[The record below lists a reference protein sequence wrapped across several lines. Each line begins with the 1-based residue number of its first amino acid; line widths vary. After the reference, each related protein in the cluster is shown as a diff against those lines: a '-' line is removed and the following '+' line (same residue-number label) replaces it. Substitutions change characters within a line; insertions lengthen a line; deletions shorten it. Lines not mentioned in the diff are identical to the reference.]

1 MELITQQ
8 ICKTSDLGV
17 HGNLFGGTML
27 SWLDLSAAIMAT
39 KICKTKDMVTVK
51 MDCVE
56 FKAPVKENHT
66 IAIYGEVYFMGTS
79 SIGLKLVAKRHE
91 IYSEDETEVCSV
103 KTTFVRITDEGK
115 SRPID
120 LEVRNKYS
128 NLPKKPIADA
138 VTKY

>member
-1 MELITQQ
+1 MELITKH

-27 SWLDLSAAIMAT
+27 GWLDLSAAIMAT
-39 KICKTKDMVTVK
+39 QVCRTKDMVTVK
-51 MDCVE
+51 MECVE

-66 IAIYGEVYFMGTS
+66 ISIYGEVAGMGTS
-79 SIGLKLVAKRHE
+79 SIDLRLVAKRHE
-91 IYSEDETEVCSV
+91 IYSDLETEVCSV
-103 KTTFVRITDEGK
+103 RITFVRISDEGK

-128 NLPKKPIADA
+128 NLPKRTNEK
-138 VTKY
+138 TKN